1 MNGLST
7 RSKKECDIMN
17 YDYQCPH
24 CRAQKEVSHPMTAS
38 PVIACDVCAGV
49 MKKAIIACNFSV
61 QNTLAKNR
69 FFEFAD
75 KERDAKIQLRDEF
88 GVHQATPLSGSTM
101 SSVLKDAKSSG
112 SYVKDQMAM
121 ENAKNQARKAAKVK
135 EWRPGA
141 QKRADGKRAIMK
153 EQKAKEAAGKRTITL

>member
-1 MNGLST
+1 
-7 RSKKECDIMN
+7 MN

-24 CRAQKEVSHPMTAS
+24 CRAQKAVSHPMTES
-38 PVIACDVCAGV
+38 PVVACDTCAGV
-49 MKKAIIACNFSV
+49 MRKTIVACNFSV
-61 QNTLAKNR
+61 KNTLANNR
-69 FFEFAD
+69 FQDFAI

-88 GVHQATPLSGSTM
+88 GVHQATPLGGATM

-141 QKRADGKRAIMK
+141 QKRADVKRAIMK
-153 EQKAKEAAGKRTITL
+153 EQKAKDAALKRTISL